1 MRIKFWGTRG
11 SIAVPGKQTIRYGG
25 NTTCL
30 EITLESGRVVIV
42 DAGTGIRALGDKLAS
57 ENEKVDIHLL
67 VTHIHWDHVLGF
79 PYFTPLYRSTS
90 HILIDGYPTCVNG
103 LRNTFD
109 NKMGDGFFPVKF
121 ADLKAEIQYLEI
133 LQHRPLEIDGA
144 VIEAIPLHHPQGGFG
159 FRFREGEKTFVF
171 LTDNE
176 LRKDGWKDRS
186 FDDYAEFCRNADLL
200 IHDAQY
206 TPEEIEERRDWG
218 HSDYLSA
225 FDLAY
230 TAGVK
235 NLFLF
240 HHDPSRTDAEVS
252 EIQGKC
258 EAFARNKKSTLIIDA
273 AQEESEIML

>member
-11 SIAVPGKQTIRYGG
+11 SIAVPGRQTIRYGG

-42 DAGTGIRALGDKLAS
+42 DAGTGIRALGDKLAT

-79 PYFTPLYRSTS
+79 PYFMPLYKSSSR
-90 HILIDGYPTCVNG
+90 ILIDGYPTCVNG

-121 ADLKAEIQYLEI
+121 DDLKAEIQYLEI
-133 LQHRPLEIDGA
+133 LKHRPLEIDGT
-144 VIEAIPLHHPQGGFG
+144 VIDAMPLHHPQGGFG

-176 LRKDGWKDRS
+176 LRKEGWKERS
-186 FDDYAEFCRNADLL
+186 FDDYVEFCRDADLL

-206 TPEEIEERRDWG
+206 TPEEIGERRDWG
-218 HSDYLSA
+218 HSDYRSA

-230 TAGVK
+230 AAGVR

-252 EIQGKC
+252 GIQGKC
-258 EAFARNKKSTLIIDA
+258 EALARGKKSSLIIDA
-273 AQEESEIML
+273 AQEESEILL